1 MQALFRI
8 RAAVFYR
15 KLTFKFLVKSFTAK
29 VLLFHT
35 VLSHFFFGSVSDII
49 EWLLNSRYLFS
60 RTKPLFRMDEWNS
73 QLRKRR
79 IFEAQFCH
87 KKRKLRRGRVSV
99 FVFRKVEFWRQNT
112 KPRIKSLRSWTK
124 LDLPWSQKISIAPNN
139 CSPSLVEVWFTWRS
153 SSLFYGDVKRTL
165 SLLLLWMHHS
175 HIRETQKHGN

>member
-35 VLSHFFFGSVSDII
+35 VLSHLF
-49 EWLLNSRYLFS
+49 WLSLSLFS

-87 KKRKLRRGRVSV
+87 KKRKLRCGRVSV

-112 KPRIKSLRSWTK
+112 KPRIKSLQIWTK
-124 LDLPWSQKISIAPNN
+124 LDLPWSQKISIAPTN